1 MENQGRDDEED
12 YKTGDIYTTDESFN
26 KKIEKENLA
35 NYEVRIRKEWNRTF
49 LELHVISQEI
59 ITEYVYQMLK
69 NNKSPNIL
77 DFFMENMNGQTYI
90 SYDITDLQ
98 PLEDLLR
105 GDDLEESFLK
115 RLIGTLIKSLEY
127 LEEYLIPSEYLFLQA
142 NAIYLDKNLE
152 KISFLVLPFPSGKI
166 KDKFQRLMEYLL
178 TRADHKDKRGIKLT
192 YDIYRESSKE
202 HLSFKVIKELV
213 YTPFVEEKAEQKIRV
228 ENFLEEEDENI
239 VNKEIPPFGVKEER
253 EKKGNIFLFLSVS
266 GIVCLA
272 VGFLLHYS
280 FLSYY
285 LSAEN
290 LAISFACL
298 WGMMAVFAFLKE
310 KRRKSGKVRNIHGLK
325 RDTIEEKDKRE
336 NKQSREKRSEEDP
349 VETQIYDAWE
359 SILEREGD
367 SKETVFL
374 AREIKEKGSYL
385 LLLDSDK
392 EKNLPFLFTL
402 QENSVLVG
410 KTKDITGFYLDKEV
424 ISRLHA
430 QIKKVEG
437 EWWLQ
442 DMGSKNGTYL
452 NEVRLNLK
460 EERKL
465 VDGDKITFADISY
478 EFHA

>member
-69 NNKSPNIL
+69 DNKSPNIL

-239 VNKEIPPFGVKEER
+239 VNKEIPPFGV
-253 EKKGNIFLFLSVS
+253 
-266 GIVCLA
+266 
-272 VGFLLHYS
+272 
-280 FLSYY
+280 
-285 LSAEN
+285 
-290 LAISFACL
+290 
-298 WGMMAVFAFLKE
+298 
-310 KRRKSGKVRNIHGLK
+310 
-325 RDTIEEKDKRE
+325 
-336 NKQSREKRSEEDP
+336 
-349 VETQIYDAWE
+349 
-359 SILEREGD
+359 
-367 SKETVFL
+367 
-374 AREIKEKGSYL
+374 
-385 LLLDSDK
+385 
-392 EKNLPFLFTL
+392 
-402 QENSVLVG
+402 
-410 KTKDITGFYLDKEV
+410 
-424 ISRLHA
+424 
-430 QIKKVEG
+430 
-437 EWWLQ
+437 
-442 DMGSKNGTYL
+442 
-452 NEVRLNLK
+452 
-460 EERKL
+460 
-465 VDGDKITFADISY
+465 
-478 EFHA
+478 